1 MARTPTTREVT
12 MQNAANRPRR
22 AIASYASYADAQRAV
37 DYLSDREF
45 PIDRVAI
52 VGHGLRYVEQVHARM
67 TTGRAALLGAAQG
80 ALIGAFLS
88 ALVSIFFVLDP
99 DAAVLL
105 ILLYGTAA
113 GALAGAAL
121 GALMHAMTGG
131 RRDFVSTAGMEA
143 DRYDVVVDEAV
154 ADRANE
160 LLHELEPA
168 SPPRTGTAAPQR

>member
-1 MARTPTTREVT
+1 

-22 AIASYASYADAQRAV
+22 AIASYDRYADAQRAV

-52 VGHGLRYVEQVHARM
+52 VGHGLRYVEQVHSRM
-67 TTGRAALLGAAQG
+67 TTGRAALLGAAHG

-99 DAAVLL
+99 ATAVLL
-105 ILLYGTAA
+105 FLLYGTAA

-121 GALMHAMTGG
+121 GALTHAMTRGE
-131 RRDFVSTAGMEA
+131 RDFVSTAGMEA
-143 DRYDVVVDEAV
+143 DRFDVVVDEDV
-154 ADRANE
+154 ADRASE
-160 LLHELEPA
+160 LLQRLEPT
-168 SPPRTGTAAPQR
+168 STPSRPRADTAASQR